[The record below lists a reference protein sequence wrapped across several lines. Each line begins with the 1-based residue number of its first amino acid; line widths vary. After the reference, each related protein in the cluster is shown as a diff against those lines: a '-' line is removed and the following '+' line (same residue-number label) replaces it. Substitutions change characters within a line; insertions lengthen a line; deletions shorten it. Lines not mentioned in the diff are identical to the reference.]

1 MSFNVSTTLIKSV
14 SVITLTLQAQLVAY
28 TIPNNYENYATQITD
43 AVFNFTNSN
52 CELLYVNSSS
62 YFVIN
67 TLTQFYI
74 HFSDDEMDRVLVDI
88 NQSDYF
94 MFMTTFDQST
104 MTTKI
109 MIQSNTSLPDLII
122 MPFSYTDIYHQDQ
135 QYWMSSSIPLYLFN
149 SNPPVFDS
157 EISLIHVNRWNSN
170 SIELPSFSDPDSLD
184 SK

>member
-1 MSFNVSTTLIKSV
+1 MLRILFKSNSTIPDWIQINEARMSFNVSTTLIKSV

-74 HFSDDEMDRVLVDI
+74 HF
-88 NQSDYF
+88 F
-94 MFMTTFDQST
+94 
-104 MTTKI
+104 
-109 MIQSNTSLPDLII
+109 
-122 MPFSYTDIYHQDQ
+122 
-135 QYWMSSSIPLYLFN
+135 
-149 SNPPVFDS
+149 
-157 EISLIHVNRWNSN
+157 RWWNG
-170 SIELPSFSDPDSLD
+170 
-184 SK
+184 